1 MNDDP
6 ARARFF
12 AMQAMRL
19 GGLMMVIAALLGLND
34 VLPIPPIAAW
44 PLLIV
49 GLIEMFLIPQILA
62 RHWRTIDD

>member
-1 MNDDP
+1 MNGDP

-19 GGLMMVIAALLGLND
+19 GGLMMVIAALLGLNG
-34 VLPIPPIAAW
+34 VLPVPPVAAW

-49 GLIEMFLIPQILA
+49 GLIEIFVIPQILA
-62 RHWRTIDD
+62 RHWRTIDE

>member
-19 GGLMMVIAALLGLND
+19 GGLMMVIAGLLGLND

>member
-1 MNDDP
+1 MNGDP

-19 GGLMMVIAALLGLND
+19 GGLMMVIAALLGLNG
-34 VLPIPPIAAW
+34 VLPVPPVAAW

-49 GLIEMFLIPQILA
+49 GLIEIFVIPQILA

>member
-19 GGLMMVIAALLGLND
+19 GGLMMVIAALLGLNG
-34 VLPIPPIAAW
+34 VLPVPPVAAW

>member
-44 PLLIV
+44 PLLIL

>member
-19 GGLMMVIAALLGLND
+19 GGLMMVIAALLGLNG
-34 VLPIPPIAAW
+34 VLPVPPVAAW

-49 GLIEMFLIPQILA
+49 GLIEIFVIPQILA
-62 RHWRTIDD
+62 RHWRTIDA

>member
-19 GGLMMVIAALLGLND
+19 GGLMMVIAGLLGLND
-34 VLPIPPIAAW
+34 VLPIPPSAAW

-49 GLIEMFLIPQILA
+49 GLIEMFLSPQILA

>member
-1 MNDDP
+1 MNGDP

-19 GGLMMVIAALLGLND
+19 GGLMMVIAALLGLNG
-34 VLPIPPIAAW
+34 VLPIPPVAAW

-49 GLIEMFLIPQILA
+49 GLIEIFVIPQILA
-62 RHWRTIDD
+62 RHWRTIDE

>member
-1 MNDDP
+1 MNGDP

-19 GGLMMVIAALLGLND
+19 GGLMMVIAAMLGLNG
-34 VLPIPPIAAW
+34 VLPVPPVAAW

-49 GLIEMFLIPQILA
+49 GLIEIFVIPQILA
-62 RHWRTIDD
+62 RHWRTIDE

>member
-49 GLIEMFLIPQILA
+49 GLSEMFLIPQILA

>member
-6 ARARFF
+6 ARVRFF

-19 GGLMMVIAALLGLND
+19 GGLMMVIAALLGLNG
-34 VLPIPPIAAW
+34 VLPIPPVAAW

-49 GLIEMFLIPQILA
+49 GLIEIFVIPQILA
-62 RHWRTIDD
+62 RHWRTIDE